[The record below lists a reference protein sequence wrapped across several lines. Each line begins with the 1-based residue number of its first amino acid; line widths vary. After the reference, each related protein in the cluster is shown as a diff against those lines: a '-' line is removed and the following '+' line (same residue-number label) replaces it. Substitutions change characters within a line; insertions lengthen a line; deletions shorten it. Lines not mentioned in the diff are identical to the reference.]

1 MKNRINTGVAPTG
14 QDTGNTKISNEPQ
27 KREHKKYIPSI
38 DKTALQELEGT
49 TTNSFTDLAQAV
61 ILIDGIP
68 YDKDTLP
75 MSKARKIDF
84 ERLISHYAQ
93 IEIYGKRK
101 YYIKSVFNRVQKDIP
116 NNIELKIKKKEAYTK
131 AKPLTQAQ
139 KEARRILYKAN
150 KEKEKRKKER
160 EAQETLRKAEAKAN
174 ELRESPQSPQNG
186 NTPAQ
191 DPPIE

>member
-1 MKNRINTGVAPTG
+1 VGNRINKGFTPIG
-14 QDTGNTKISNEPQ
+14 QSTDSGKNSNEPQ
-27 KREHKKYIPSI
+27 KRKHKKYIPSI
-38 DKTALQELEGT
+38 DRTALQELEGT
-49 TTNSFTDLAQAV
+49 TTSSFVDLAKAV
-61 ILIDGIP
+61 ILIDGVP
-68 YDKDTLP
+68 YDDNDLP

-101 YYIKSVFNRVQKDIP
+101 YHIKSVFNRVQKDIP
-116 NNIELKIKKKEAYTK
+116 NDIELKIEKKAPYAK
-131 AKPLTQAQ
+131 AKPLTEAQ

-150 KEKEKRKKER
+150 KEKEKRKKELKAL
-160 EAQETLRKAEAKAN
+160 EILKNAEAKAN
-174 ELRESPQSPQNG
+174 ELRESPQNPQNG

>member
-1 MKNRINTGVAPTG
+1 VESGVNTGLEGNPKENE
-14 QDTGNTKISNEPQ
+14 NTKSPKDEKKQ
-27 KREHKKYIPSI
+27 THKKYIPSI
-38 DKTALQELEGT
+38 NRTALQELEGT
-49 TTNSFTDLAQAV
+49 TTSSFVDLAQAV
-61 ILIDGIP
+61 ILIDGVP
-68 YDKDTLP
+68 YDKD
-75 MSKARKIDF
+75 
-84 ERLISHYAQ
+84 ISHYAQ

-101 YYIKSVFNRVQKDIP
+101 YHIKSVFNRVQKDIP
-116 NNIELKIKKKEAYTK
+116 NDIELKIKKKEAYTK
-131 AKPLTQAQ
+131 AKPITQAQ

-150 KEKEKRKKER
+150 KEKEKREKER